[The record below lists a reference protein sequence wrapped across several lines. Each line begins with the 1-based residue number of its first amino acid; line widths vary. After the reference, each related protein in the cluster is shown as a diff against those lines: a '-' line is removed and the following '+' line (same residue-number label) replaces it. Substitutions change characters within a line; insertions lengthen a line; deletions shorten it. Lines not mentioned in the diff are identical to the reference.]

1 MEQCCLVLFLADGND
16 DQQDLLLGSLN
27 QQD

>member
-1 MEQCCLVLFLADGND
+1 MEQCCLVLFLADVID
-16 DQQDLLLGSLN
+16 DPQDLLLESLH

>member
-1 MEQCCLVLFLADGND
+1 MEQCCLVLFLADVND
-16 DQQDLLLGSLN
+16 DPQDLLLGSLN